1 MVSHFTEWLWD
12 RFSCILMSTAVNGK
26 RATGFNVYNTN
37 GLNRNNN
44 VSIDAQQQHEAII
57 NSSIFCI
64 QRFDNCIGFMVKI
77 EAKSKTGERKCR
89 KREWKEQRREKS
101 VGYSVWCMCSK
112 LHGITVSVICVQF
125 ICVLNGQ
132 RNGQINFHANWFR
145 AFMS

>member
-1 MVSHFTEWLWD
+1 
-12 RFSCILMSTAVNGK
+12 MSTAVNGK

-64 QRFDNCIGFMVKI
+64 RRLDNCIGFMVKI

-89 KREWKEQRREKS
+89 KRERSKEEKNRL
-101 VGYSVWCMCSK
+101 V
-112 LHGITVSVICVQF
+112 TVCDACVQNYM
-125 ICVLNGQ
+125 VSL
-132 RNGQINFHANWFR
+132 
-145 AFMS
+145 